1 MDRTL
6 QELNLIDWSAGF
18 RMAYCQETPLIELIE
33 PFKDAIVRMANRYCK
48 NATAC
53 RLEKPVVFNKHLVVL
68 LDGFPKRDNRIAIFR
83 FYVVLPHEAK
93 VIGRKIE
100 KPLLSTKILTEIL
113 RSQSAEIT
121 NRLGWHIISRERY
134 PRFDPVTTFM
144 NRALIPI
151 GIVAGLLMLFLAYW
165 SSTIIS
171 GQSIYSGDGWMVT
184 GSSGGKNAA
193 LRRTMEIIEEQKYRF
208 DHMEKHRVSGENVY
222 VYHAVP
228 RPGVRINPQ
237 ESQIQI
243 RASELPKNPEIA
255 RQSSSSTPAE
265 SDYGSEAQ
273 DKVPEIVIMH
283 ARDSSR
289 DTMDSGPNS
298 RRTSITGHRRTSGM
312 RRMSAFDAFKAKN
325 RGFFGGGGGTRP
337 ERQKRWKTGSI
348 MLNQFGSKEGK
359 L

>member
-121 NRLGWHIISRERY
+121 NRLGWHIISRER
-134 PRFDPVTTFM
+134 
-144 NRALIPI
+144 
-151 GIVAGLLMLFLAYW
+151 
-165 SSTIIS
+165 S

>member
-6 QELNLIDWSAGF
+6 QELNLMDWSAGF
-18 RMAYCQETPLIELIE
+18 KMAYCQETPLTELID
-33 PFKDAIVRMANRYCK
+33 PFKDAIVRMTNRYCK

-53 RLEKPVVFNKHLVVL
+53 RLEKSVQFNKHLVVL
-68 LDGFPKRDNRIAIFR
+68 LDGFPKRDNRIGIFR
-83 FYVVLPHEAK
+83 FYIVLPHEAK
-93 VIGRKIE
+93 VIGKKIE

-113 RSQSAEIT
+113 RSQSAELT
-121 NRLGWHIISRERY
+121 NRLGWHIISREKY

-151 GIVAGLLMLFLAYW
+151 GVVAGLLMLFLAYW

-222 VYHAVP
+222 IYHAVP
-228 RPGVRINPQ
+228 RPGTRTAPKEEIK
-237 ESQIQI
+237 I
-243 RASELPKNPEIA
+243 RASELPKTQDPIVA
-255 RQSSSSTPAE
+255 QSSSSTPTE
-265 SDYGSEAQ
+265 TDYGSEAQ

-289 DTMDSGPNS
+289 DTMDSGS
-298 RRTSITGHRRTSGM
+298 RRTSLTGHRRPSGM

-325 RGFFGGGGGTRP
+325 RGFFRGGGGSRP
-337 ERQKRWKTGSI
+337 DRQKRWKTGSI
-348 MLNQFGSKEGK
+348 MLNQFGSKDGK